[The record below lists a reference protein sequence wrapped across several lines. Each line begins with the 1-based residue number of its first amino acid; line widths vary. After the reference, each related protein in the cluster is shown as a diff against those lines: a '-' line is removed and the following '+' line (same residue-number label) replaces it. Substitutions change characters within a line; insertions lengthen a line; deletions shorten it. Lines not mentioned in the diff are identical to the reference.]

1 MSNLQPIKEV
11 KEVMEPVIY
20 NGEPRWLFVKQ
31 KKVIHDSGRN
41 AKAIVNNPDMEPPE
55 TVTAFKIKK
64 QGLWQCQKCGCIIES
79 NPSEPIACYEDQGG
93 CGRTATF
100 KPITKI
106 IKTGIWKLPIWEE
119 NEVDPFEIYDTINNV
134 MHELVIFPEEI
145 YYKIFALWI
154 ISTWKQE
161 CWETV
166 GFPVFRGIIGSGKT
180 RALNVIQ
187 ALAYRSVPAAI
198 VSFSAL
204 SRLSEYWNI
213 SITIDEANNRLNPK
227 YESGAKLLDFIK
239 QSYKKGSV
247 YISSDLNDQKEVITT
262 HNFGF
267 KAFAGEKT
275 FNAALVSRGI
285 DVFME
290 KSIPPAA
297 KMEYLEEELSMIRTM
312 LLNYKYKTDNPPDLG
327 RSFILTGRTRE
338 VYESIISTGMHIG
351 QEVDD
356 IIEFASEKE
365 KEMEEEMQGTIE
377 YEILQI
383 IKNYRENETLD
394 DAPEAIKI
402 SDICD
407 GLGWEDKKDK
417 QKLGY
422 RLKNMG
428 LKTKRKSIGKVIVL
442 TDHTNSRRLGYL
454 YRRYRLTQNF

>member
-1 MSNLQPIKEV
+1 MSTNLQPIKEV
-11 KEVMEPVIY
+11 KEIKEPVIF
-20 NGEPRWLFVKQ
+20 NGEPCWLFIKEREVAQ
-31 KKVIHDSGRN
+31 DSGRDV
-41 AKAIVNNPDMEPPE
+41 KDVVTDPLPPKTE
-55 TVTAFKIKK
+55 TVFYTKK
-64 QGLWQCQKCGCIIES
+64 QGLWKCQRCNCIIES
-79 NPSEPIACYEDQGG
+79 NPGEPAVCYEEQGG

-100 KPITKI
+100 KALTGI
-106 IKTGIWKLPIWEE
+106 IKTDIWKLPVWEE
-119 NEVDPFEIYDTINNV
+119 SEVDPFEIYDTIINV

-145 YYKIFALWI
+145 LYKIFTLWI

-213 SITIDEANNRLNPK
+213 SITIDEANNRLNPRN
-227 YESGAKLLDFIK
+227 ESGAQLLDFIK

-247 YISSDLNDQKEVITT
+247 YISSDLNNQKEVIAT

-267 KAFAGEKT
+267 KAFAGEKS
-275 FNAALVSRGI
+275 FDPALVSRGI

-297 KMEYLEEELSMIRTM
+297 KMEYLEEELAIIRSM
-312 LLNYKYKTDNPPDLG
+312 LLNYKYKTGDPPDLG

-338 VYESIISTGMHIG
+338 VYESIIATGKHIG

-356 IIEFASEKE
+356 VIKFAQEKE
-365 KEMEEEMQGTIE
+365 KDAEEELQGTIQ
-377 YEILQI
+377 YEVLRV
-383 IKNYRENETLD
+383 IKNYRECATLD
-394 DAPEAIKI
+394 DAPDDIKVT
-402 SDICD
+402 DICE

-422 RLKNMG
+422 ILKNMG
-428 LKTKRKSIGKVIVL
+428 LKTKHKSIGKVL
-442 TDHTNSRRLGYL
+442 SLGRENGKRLGYL
-454 YRRYRLTQNF
+454 YRRYKLSNNF